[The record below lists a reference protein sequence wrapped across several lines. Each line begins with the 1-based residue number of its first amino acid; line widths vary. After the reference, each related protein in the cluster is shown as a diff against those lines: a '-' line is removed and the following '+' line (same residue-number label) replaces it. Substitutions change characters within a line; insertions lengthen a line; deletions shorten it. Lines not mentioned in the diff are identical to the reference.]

1 MEHCEKG
8 GGKRN
13 DWRHGMGSMTLSRY
27 FAWRFFIAVTGVFIG
42 VYTLVAFVD
51 YIDAMRKASD
61 VPNTPT
67 TELMLMSAYRVPQTM
82 EQLLPFSV
90 LVGAMV
96 CFFGL
101 SRRMEL
107 VVARGAGM
115 SVWQII
121 APAILVALVLGVL
134 GTTVYNPVSA
144 SLREASKRIEA
155 KVFGQSQT
163 AFEGYDSGYMRQRGS
178 DGDSIVY
185 ARQSREQGLKLST
198 VTVFAFNQTG
208 EFKQRIEA
216 QEAELQPGAWK
227 LKHARLFGLNTPPQD
242 VESYLLPTKLTRE
255 QVAESFAAP
264 DTVGFW
270 HLPASIRFVEDSG
283 LAAAGYRLQYQILI
297 ARPFLLAAMVV
308 LASSVSLRAFRF
320 GGVPQ
325 RILMGVGA
333 GFSLYVLSKVTGD
346 LSKADLL
353 HPVLAAWLPVGAG
366 GLSGLLVLLHEEDG

>member
-1 MEHCEKG
+1 M
-8 GGKRN
+8 R
-13 DWRHGMGSMTLSRY
+13 SMTLSRY
-27 FAWRFFIAVTGVFIG
+27 FARRFFTAVAGVFAG

-51 YIDAMRKASD
+51 YIDVMRKASD
-61 VPNTPT
+61 VPNAPT
-67 TELMLMSAYRVPQTM
+67 AELMLMSAYRVPQTM

-90 LVGAMV
+90 LVGAMA

-121 APAILVALVLGVL
+121 TPAIVVALVLGVL

-144 SLREASKRIEA
+144 SLREASKRIDA
-155 KVFGQSQT
+155 KIFGQSQG
-163 AFEGYDSGYMRQRGS
+163 AFEGYDSGYWVRQRGT
-178 DGDSIVY
+178 DGDSILN
-185 ARQSREQGLKLST
+185 ALQSREQGLKLST
-198 VTVFAFNQTG
+198 VTVFTFNQAG
-208 EFKQRIEA
+208 EFKERIEA
-216 QEAELQPGAWK
+216 QEADLQPGAWK
-227 LKHARLFGLNTPPQD
+227 LKRARLFGLNTPPRD
-242 VESYLLPTKLTRE
+242 LESYLLPTKLTRE
-255 QVAESFAAP
+255 QVAERFAAP

-270 HLPASIRFVEDSG
+270 HLPDSIRFVEDSG

-297 ARPFLLAAMVV
+297 ARPFLLAAMIL

-325 RILMGVGA
+325 RILMGVVA

-353 HPVLAAWLPVGAG
+353 HPLLAAWLPVAAG

>member
-1 MEHCEKG
+1 M
-8 GGKRN
+8 
-13 DWRHGMGSMTLSRY
+13 SSITLWRY
-27 FAWRFFIAVTGVFIG
+27 FAWRFLVAVIGVFAG
-42 VYTLVAFVD
+42 VYVLVAFVD
-51 YIDAMRKASD
+51 YIDVMRKASD
-61 VPNTPT
+61 LPNAPT
-67 TELMLMSAYRVPQTM
+67 GELMLMSFYRVPQTM
-82 EQLLPFSV
+82 EQLLPFSI

-121 APAILVALVLGVL
+121 TPALIVALVIGAL
-134 GTTVYNPVSA
+134 GTTVYNPLSA
-144 SLREASKRIEA
+144 TLREASKRIESRI
-155 KVFGQSQT
+155 FGQSQT
-163 AFEGYDSGYMRQRGS
+163 AFEGYDSGYWVRQRGA
-178 DGDSIVY
+178 DGDSILN
-185 ARQSREQGLKLST
+185 ALQSQAQGLKLST
-198 VTVFAFNQTG
+198 VTAFTFNPDG
-208 EFKQRIEA
+208 AFKERIEA
-216 QEAELQPGAWK
+216 NEAELTPGAWL
-227 LKHARLFGLNTPPQD
+227 LKDVRIFGLNEAPKPLD
-242 VESYLLPTKLTRE
+242 SYLLPTRLTRE

-270 HLPASIRFVEDSG
+270 HLPDSIRFVEDTG

-297 ARPFLLAAMVV
+297 ARPFLLAAMIL

-325 RILMGVGA
+325 RILMGVAA
-333 GFSLYVLSKVTGD
+333 GFALYVLSKVTGD

-353 HPVLAAWLPVGAG
+353 PPLLAAWLPVAAG

>member
-1 MEHCEKG
+1 MS
-8 GGKRN
+8 
-13 DWRHGMGSMTLSRY
+13 SMTLLRY
-27 FAWRFFIAVTGVFIG
+27 FARRFFVAVAGVFIG

-61 VPNTPT
+61 VPNAPT
-67 TELMLMSAYRVPQTM
+67 SELMLMSFYRVPQTM

-121 APAILVALVLGVL
+121 TPAMVVAIVLGAL
-134 GTTVYNPVSA
+134 GTAVYNPVSA

-155 KVFGQSQT
+155 KIFGQNQT
-163 AFEGYDSGYMRQRGS
+163 SFESYDSGYMRQRS
-178 DGDSIVY
+178 ADGDAIIN

-198 VTVFAFNQTG
+198 VTVFTFNPAG
-208 EFKQRIEA
+208 EFKERIEA
-216 QEAELQPGAWK
+216 QEADLQPGAWK
-227 LKHARLFGLNTPPQD
+227 LKRARIFGLNTPPRD
-242 VESYLLPTKLTRE
+242 LDTYLLPTKITRE

-270 HLPASIRFVEDSG
+270 HLPTYIRFVEDSG

-297 ARPFLLAAMVV
+297 ARPFLLAAMIL

-325 RILMGVGA
+325 RILMGVAA

-353 HPVLAAWLPVGAG
+353 HPLLAAWLPVAGG

>member
-1 MEHCEKG
+1 MS
-8 GGKRN
+8 
-13 DWRHGMGSMTLSRY
+13 SMTLSRY
-27 FAWRFFIAVTGVFIG
+27 FARRFFVAVVGVFVG

-51 YIDAMRKASD
+51 YIDVMRKASD
-61 VPNTPT
+61 VPNAPT
-67 TELMLMSAYRVPQTM
+67 TELILMSAYRVPQTM

-96 CFFGL
+96 CFFSL

-121 APAILVALVLGVL
+121 APAMIVAIVLGAL

-144 SLREASKRIEA
+144 SLREASKRIDA
-155 KVFGQSQT
+155 KIFGQSQS
-163 AFEGYDSGYMRQRGS
+163 AFEGYDSGYWVRQRSS
-178 DGDSIVY
+178 DGDSILN

-198 VTVFAFNQTG
+198 VTVFTFNQAG
-208 EFKQRIEA
+208 EFKERIEA

-227 LKHARLFGLNTPPQD
+227 LKNVRLFGPNSPRQELD
-242 VESYLLPTKLTRE
+242 SYLLPTKLTRE

-270 HLPASIRFVEDSG
+270 HLPTYIRFVEDTG

-297 ARPFLLAAMVV
+297 ARPFLLAAMIL

-353 HPVLAAWLPVGAG
+353 HPVLAAWLPVAAG